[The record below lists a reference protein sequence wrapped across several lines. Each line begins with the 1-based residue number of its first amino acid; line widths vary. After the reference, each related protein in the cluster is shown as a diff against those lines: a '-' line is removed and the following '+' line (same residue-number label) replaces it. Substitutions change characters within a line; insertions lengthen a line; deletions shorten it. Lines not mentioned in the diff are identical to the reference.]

1 MLKTKNEMRR
11 KIPILR
17 IKMDIGADYSQ
28 ITEVPEIRKIVMEET
43 VYAIKEGIEKKK
55 DSISLFEIYNT
66 NYLIE
71 LSKKEWKSSL
81 ETALEYF
88 LENEEYDRC
97 AEARD
102 LLNKL

>member
-43 VYAIKEGIEKKK
+43 VYAIKEGIEKTYLWIK
-55 DSISLFEIYNT
+55 DQIQKPQY
-66 NYLIE
+66 
-71 LSKKEWKSSL
+71 
-81 ETALEYF
+81 
-88 LENEEYDRC
+88 
-97 AEARD
+97 
-102 LLNKL
+102 